1 MLIEGSRDFPIL
13 GDAVPVLEGEHA
25 GRPAV
30 PVQGRSQEAL
40 WRHNGPL
47 QVHSPVSQEVY

>member
-25 GRPAV
+25 GRHAV
-30 PVQGRSQEAL
+30 PVQGRPQETL